1 MNTNTTKGSVEPNVA
16 QRYGFISSFAG
27 PIAMAVGIL
36 VLVGWLLGIR
46 TLTSVFPHYTTM
58 KPNTA
63 SCFVLA
69 GLSLWLLRLPSSQ
82 AVEFNPKHGRLGQIC
97 AVLVA
102 FLGLLTLGEIFLNL
116 NLGID
121 QMLLRDTLTDPR
133 LPPGRMSIP
142 CAFGFF
148 ILGSSL
154 FFLGRKSPQNAMAA
168 QILALIGLVDA
179 LLALLGYVYGV
190 HGLYAVSHYT
200 TMAVHTALVF
210 VFLCLG
216 ALFARPDRGLISV
229 ITSEY
234 SGGRMARLIL
244 PLALTLPLFI
254 GWLRLKGELAGL
266 YGTGFGFALF
276 STSNITI
283 FTILVWISAKSLNTR
298 TAELVQSAH
307 RYRFLADAMPQ
318 IVWTAKPD
326 GNLDYYNKRWFDYT
340 GMTMEQAKDWGWKP
354 VLHPDDLQ
362 NCIELWT
369 KAFTTACNYEV
380 EYRLKR
386 ASDNVY
392 RWHIGRAFPLRNQSG
407 KIIQW
412 VGTCTDIDDQKRAHD
427 ELEKRVAERS
437 MELAGAREKL
447 QAVLDAATQVSII
460 ATDAEGLIT
469 VFNHG
474 AEQMLGYTSE
484 EMVGKQSSAIIHLK
498 SEVFA
503 RSRELTEEQG
513 KPVQGFDVFVQ
524 KARNGR
530 HEEREWTFVR
540 KDGQTLTVNLAVTA
554 SCDTNGAIVGFL
566 GVAMDV
572 TARTRT
578 EKTLRDQALILDLA
592 NDSIFIRDTEDRIT
606 YWNQGAQRLYGWSKE
621 EAMGHVTHSLLQT
634 QHPQSL
640 HNIKAQLLATGHWEG
655 EIVHT
660 RRDGALVTVASS
672 WTLQRDASN
681 SPVSIIE
688 MNYDITER
696 KESEEALR
704 LSEQRFSSAFEYA
717 TVGMALV
724 SLNGRWLKV
733 NQALC
738 DSIGYSAQE
747 LSGKTFQ
754 DITHPDDL
762 EADLANV
769 RQLLDGE
776 ISSYKM
782 EKRYFHKE
790 GRVVWVLLGVS
801 LLRDKQN
808 KPLYFISQ
816 IEDISE
822 IKRAMIR
829 QQELTEKAQAAERAK
844 SDFLAVMSHEIRTPM
859 NGVIGMTGLLLD
871 TGLDAEQ
878 RNLAETIRI
887 SGESLLSLINDIL
900 DFSKIE
906 AGQLTFEELD
916 FDLRKVVEDIL
927 EMMAGQAQ
935 AKGIELVGGVEPEV
949 PTKVR
954 GDPGRVHQVLTNLIG
969 NAIKFTNSGEVAI
982 RVTAQAETETEV
994 HARFEI
1000 KDTGA
1005 GIPLE
1010 TQSRLFQPFVQAD
1023 SSTSRKFG
1031 GTGLGLAICK
1041 RLAEFMN
1048 GSIGVES
1055 TPGEGSTF
1063 WVTLRFERKVE
1074 AKIQPQNIHEFV
1086 DTRVLIVDDN
1096 ETSRQFLH
1104 KQIIAWRLRNG
1115 CASTG
1120 EEALAMLHQSVA
1132 ERAPYSVAIIDMQM
1146 PEMEGL
1152 ALVRKIDAD
1161 PLLSGT
1167 RLILLTPFGKRI
1179 STDELKTVNVAA
1191 CCVKPV
1197 RQSALFDCIVQV
1209 LTRPTNANESRR
1221 AEPFMRSTIPLS
1233 LPKER
1238 VLRAALERRTARA
1251 VNPLNDDALPD
1262 LMENGE
1268 EELSE
1273 LMASAPTTIADM
1285 PPALG
1290 KSSAA
1295 DLCWDAPERHRITA
1309 APASERHLL
1318 STLMDNLPDHIYFK
1332 DRDSRFVAANRA
1344 MISWAGFNDQS
1355 EIIGKTDQDLF
1366 AGEHAD
1372 AARADE
1378 QKIIATGQPMVGV
1391 EEKET
1396 WPDGHETWVSST
1408 KVPWR
1413 DASGNVIG
1421 IFGWS
1426 RDITARKLGE
1436 KNLKVA
1442 KESQEKADRAKS
1454 EFLANMSHEI
1464 RTPMN
1469 GVIGMTD
1476 LLLDSD
1482 LDPQQ
1487 REFAETIH
1495 TSADTLL
1502 KNINDILDFSK
1513 VEAGKLTFEM
1523 LDFDLIEA
1531 VEGTLDMLAERAQGK
1546 EIELAG
1552 TILPG
1557 TPTRLRGDPG
1567 RLRQILNNL
1576 IGNAIK
1582 FTETGEAVVLVSKD
1596 RETETYA
1603 VLRFEVQD
1611 TGIGISPE
1619 AQARLFQPFNQ
1630 ADGSSTRK
1638 YGGTGLGLAIAK
1650 QLVEMMQGQLGVQ
1663 SQQGKGSTF
1672 WFTAQFEKQASAI
1685 KVPERS
1691 FRDLFNFQVL
1701 VVDDNATNRE
1711 ILRRQILAW
1720 RMQANSAASGA
1731 EALNL
1736 LRAAATECK
1745 PYDLALL
1752 DVQMPEMDGLTL
1764 ARAIKADPAIA
1775 GTRLILLTGF
1785 SKRISPEEP
1794 RAAGNTDCCFKPVR
1808 QSRLFACLANALLG
1822 PSTTPRAL
1830 AKALI
1835 APSLRPQQIRVLIAE
1850 DNTVNQRVTF
1860 GQLKKLGYSADVVP
1874 DGLAVLKA
1882 LDRLHYD
1889 IILMDCQMPEMDGY
1903 EATRR
1908 IRARMGDFPQPHII
1922 AMTAHAMQGDREKC
1936 LAAGMDDYI
1945 SKPVQLNALAAALA
1959 RGQSPEAKTD
1969 PLKKEDNFANDA
1981 VESPLCEETLQS
1993 LKELGSTMG
2002 ASFFPELIET
2012 FERDTACHLVALR
2025 SAIAIGDTKR
2035 LREEAHALKGA
2046 SRTVGAQV
2054 MGGICQQLE
2063 NLGVAQNAKGAAEL
2077 ILRLEREFDR
2087 VKNQIDG
2094 RC

>member
-1 MNTNTTKGSVEPNVA
+1 MTKNGH
-16 QRYGFISSFAG
+16 YG
-27 PIAMAVGIL
+27 
-36 VLVGWLLGIR
+36 
-46 TLTSVFPHYTTM
+46 
-58 KPNTA
+58 
-63 SCFVLA
+63 
-69 GLSLWLLRLPSSQ
+69 
-82 AVEFNPKHGRLGQIC
+82 
-97 AVLVA
+97 
-102 FLGLLTLGEIFLNL
+102 
-116 NLGID
+116 
-121 QMLLRDTLTDPR
+121 
-133 LPPGRMSIP
+133 
-142 CAFGFF
+142 
-148 ILGSSL
+148 
-154 FFLGRKSPQNAMAA
+154 
-168 QILALIGLVDA
+168 
-179 LLALLGYVYGV
+179 
-190 HGLYAVSHYT
+190 
-200 TMAVHTALVF
+200 
-210 VFLCLG
+210 
-216 ALFARPDRGLISV
+216 
-229 ITSEY
+229 
-234 SGGRMARLIL
+234 
-244 PLALTLPLFI
+244 
-254 GWLRLKGELAGL
+254 
-266 YGTGFGFALF
+266 
-276 STSNITI
+276 
-283 FTILVWISAKSLNTR
+283 
-298 TAELVQSAH
+298 
-307 RYRFLADAMPQ
+307 
-318 IVWTAKPD
+318 
-326 GNLDYYNKRWFDYT
+326 
-340 GMTMEQAKDWGWKP
+340 
-354 VLHPDDLQ
+354 
-362 NCIELWT
+362 
-369 KAFTTACNYEV
+369 
-380 EYRLKR
+380 
-386 ASDNVY
+386 
-392 RWHIGRAFPLRNQSG
+392 
-407 KIIQW
+407 
-412 VGTCTDIDDQKRAHD
+412 
-427 ELEKRVAERS
+427 LEKRVAERS
-437 MELAGAREKL
+437 VELAGAREKL
-447 QAVLDAATQVSII
+447 QAVLDAATHVSII
-460 ATDAEGLIT
+460 AADTQGLIT

-474 AEQMLGYTSE
+474 AEQMLGYSSD
-484 EMVGKQSSAIIHLK
+484 EMVGKQSPTIIHLE
-498 SEVFA
+498 SEVIA
-503 RSRELTEEQG
+503 RGRELAEEMG
-513 KPVQGFDVFVQ
+513 KPVQGFDVFVE
-524 KARNGR
+524 KARNGQ
-530 HEEREWTFVR
+530 HEEREWTYVR

-554 SCDTNGAIVGFL
+554 SYDTNGTIVGFV

-572 TARTRT
+572 TARTKA

-592 NDSIFIRDTEDRIT
+592 NDTIFIRDTEDRIT

-621 EAMGHVTHSLLQT
+621 EAVGRFSHSLFKA

-640 HNIKAQLLATGHWEG
+640 HDINAQLLATGHWEG
-655 EIVHT
+655 ELVHT
-660 RRDGALVTVASS
+660 RRDGTLVTVASS
-672 WTLQRDASN
+672 WTLQRDESN
-681 SPVSIIE
+681 SPVSVIE
-688 MNYDITER
+688 LNYDITARKKVEQELKKSRERLDAILSSSLDGIIVYDAVRDELGLLRDLRFAMINPAAEKLMRLNAAELLGHTVLEKFPTFATDDLFEKFTRIIEENVALDFEHQSVSSVPPTWYRLAGVKLGDGLALSYTEITARKQAEDQLKTFARRLGLANQALQAGIWDWDVRTGLLVWDEKMYEIYGIPKNLQVNYQVWANAVVPQDLAEAETVLQSVISSKSQGTAEFRITLPNGSLRYIQSAEGAVLDDAGQVVRVIGAHIDMTER
-696 KESEEALR
+696 KESAEALR
-704 LSEQRFSSAFEYA
+704 LSEERFSNAFEYA
-717 TVGMALV
+717 AIGMALV

-738 DSIGYSAQE
+738 DSIGYSAEE
-747 LSGKTFQ
+747 LNGKTFQ

-822 IKRAMIR
+822 IKQAMTR

-859 NGVIGMTGLLLD
+859 NGVMGMTGLLLD
-871 TGLDAEQ
+871 SGLNAEQ
-878 RNLAETIRI
+878 RNLAETIRT
-887 SGESLLSLINDIL
+887 SGESLLTIINDIL

-906 AGQLTFEELD
+906 AGQLSFEELD
-916 FDLRKVVEDIL
+916 FDLCKVVEDTL

-935 AKGIELVGGVEPEV
+935 ARGIELVGGVEPEV

-954 GDPGRVHQVLTNLIG
+954 GDPGRVHQILTNLIN
-969 NAIKFTNSGEVAI
+969 NAIKFTKSGEVAI

-1000 KDTGA
+1000 KDTGT
-1005 GIPLE
+1005 GIPPE
-1010 TQSRLFQPFVQAD
+1010 TQARLFQPFVQAD

-1041 RLAEFMN
+1041 RLAESMN

-1055 TPGEGSTF
+1055 TPGKGSTF
-1063 WVTLRFERKVE
+1063 WVTLRFYRQVE
-1074 AKIQPQNIHEFV
+1074 VKIQSQNIDEFV
-1086 DTRVLIVDDN
+1086 DTRVLIVEDN

-1132 ERAPYSVAIIDMQM
+1132 EKAPYSVAIIDMHM

-1152 ALVRKIDAD
+1152 ALVRKINAD
-1161 PLLSGT
+1161 PLLSAT
-1167 RLILLTPFGKRI
+1167 LLIMLTPFGKLI
-1179 STDELKTVNVAA
+1179 PTEELKTVNVAA

-1197 RQSALFDCIVQV
+1197 RQSALFDCLVQV
-1209 LTRPTNANESRR
+1209 LTGPTNASESRQP
-1221 AEPFMRSTIPLS
+1221 EPFMRSTVPFS
-1233 LPKER
+1233 PRKER
-1238 VLRAALERRTARA
+1238 VLLAEDNVVNQQVALGNLRKLGYNADVATNGIEVLKALEGKRYDIILMDCQMPDLDGYEVTKEIRRRERSGNRTWIIAMTANVMVGDREKCLTAGMDDYISKPLRRVELRAALERGAARP
-1251 VNPLNDDALPD
+1251 VNPLDDNALRN
-1262 LMENGE
+1262 LMEDGE
-1268 EELSE
+1268 DGLAE

-1295 DLCWDAPERHRITA
+1295 ELCWDLTERHRITA
-1309 APASERHLL
+1309 APASEQHLL
-1318 STLMDNLPDHIYFK
+1318 STLMDNLPDNIFFK

-1344 MISWAGFNDQS
+1344 MLAWTGFNDQS

-1366 AGEHAD
+1366 AEKHAD
-1372 AARADE
+1372 VALADE
-1378 QKIIATGQPMVGV
+1378 QKIIATGQPIVGA
-1391 EEKET
+1391 EEKEA
-1396 WPDGHETWVSST
+1396 WLDGHETWVSTT

-1442 KESQEKADRAKS
+1442 NDAEEKADRAKS
-1454 EFLANMSHEI
+1454 EFLANISHEI

-1482 LDPQQ
+1482 LDRQQ

-1502 KNINDILDFSK
+1502 KIINGILDFSK
-1513 VEAGKLTFEM
+1513 VEAGKLTFEI

-1531 VEGTLDMLAERAQGK
+1531 VEGSLDTLAERAQGK

-1567 RLRQILNNL
+1567 RLRQILTNL

-1582 FTETGEAVVLVSKD
+1582 FTETGEAVVRVSKEC
-1596 RETETYA
+1596 ETETYA

-1611 TGIGISPE
+1611 TGIGISRE
-1619 AQARLFQPFNQ
+1619 ARTRLFQPFNQ

-1650 QLVEMMQGQLGVQ
+1650 QLVEMMQGQIGVQ
-1663 SQQGKGSTF
+1663 SREGKGSTF
-1672 WFTAQFEKQASAI
+1672 WFTAQFEKQASAV
-1685 KVPERS
+1685 KAPERS

-1720 RMQANSAASGA
+1720 RMRANSAASGP
-1731 EALNL
+1731 EALKL
-1736 LRAAATECK
+1736 LRAAASECK

-1764 ARAIKADPAIA
+1764 ARAIKADPTIA

-1822 PSTTPRAL
+1822 PSTPPRAL

-1860 GQLKKLGYSADVVP
+1860 GQLKKLGYSADIVP

-1889 IILMDCQMPEMDGY
+1889 MVLMDCQMPEMDGY

-1959 RGQSPEAKTD
+1959 RGLSPDAKMV
-1969 PLKKEDNFANDA
+1969 PLKKEDDFANDP
-1981 VESPLCEETLQS
+1981 VESALCEETLQS
-1993 LKELGSTMG
+1993 LKELGSTIG
-2002 ASFFPELIET
+2002 DSFFPELIEA
-2012 FERDTACHLVALR
+2012 FERDATCHLGALR
-2025 SAIAIGDTKR
+2025 SASASGDTRR

-2046 SRTVGAQV
+2046 SCTIGAQV

-2063 NLGVAQNAKGAAEL
+2063 NLGIAQNAEGAAEL
-2077 ILRLEREFDR
+2077 IVRLEREFDR
-2087 VKNQIDG
+2087 VKNQLVESG
-2094 RC
+2094 L

>member
-1 MNTNTTKGSVEPNVA
+1 MNNNGH
-16 QRYGFISSFAG
+16 YG
-27 PIAMAVGIL
+27 
-36 VLVGWLLGIR
+36 
-46 TLTSVFPHYTTM
+46 
-58 KPNTA
+58 
-63 SCFVLA
+63 
-69 GLSLWLLRLPSSQ
+69 
-82 AVEFNPKHGRLGQIC
+82 
-97 AVLVA
+97 
-102 FLGLLTLGEIFLNL
+102 
-116 NLGID
+116 
-121 QMLLRDTLTDPR
+121 
-133 LPPGRMSIP
+133 
-142 CAFGFF
+142 
-148 ILGSSL
+148 
-154 FFLGRKSPQNAMAA
+154 
-168 QILALIGLVDA
+168 
-179 LLALLGYVYGV
+179 
-190 HGLYAVSHYT
+190 
-200 TMAVHTALVF
+200 
-210 VFLCLG
+210 
-216 ALFARPDRGLISV
+216 
-229 ITSEY
+229 
-234 SGGRMARLIL
+234 
-244 PLALTLPLFI
+244 
-254 GWLRLKGELAGL
+254 
-266 YGTGFGFALF
+266 
-276 STSNITI
+276 
-283 FTILVWISAKSLNTR
+283 
-298 TAELVQSAH
+298 
-307 RYRFLADAMPQ
+307 
-318 IVWTAKPD
+318 
-326 GNLDYYNKRWFDYT
+326 
-340 GMTMEQAKDWGWKP
+340 
-354 VLHPDDLQ
+354 
-362 NCIELWT
+362 
-369 KAFTTACNYEV
+369 
-380 EYRLKR
+380 
-386 ASDNVY
+386 
-392 RWHIGRAFPLRNQSG
+392 
-407 KIIQW
+407 
-412 VGTCTDIDDQKRAHD
+412 
-427 ELEKRVAERS
+427 LEKRVAERS
-437 MELAGAREKL
+437 VELAGAREKL
-447 QAVLDAATQVSII
+447 QAVLDRSCSMTTTTAATQVSII
-460 ATDAEGLIT
+460 AANTEGLIT

-474 AEQMLGYTSE
+474 AEQMLGYTSD
-484 EMVGKQSSAIIHLK
+484 EMVGKRSLAIIHLE
-498 SEVFA
+498 SEVLA
-503 RSRELTEEQG
+503 RGRELTEEMG

-524 KARNGR
+524 KARNGQP
-530 HEEREWTFVR
+530 EEREWTFVR
-540 KDGQTLTVNLAVTA
+540 KDGKTLTVNLVVTA
-554 SCDTNGAIVGFL
+554 SYDTDGTIIGFL

-572 TARTRT
+572 TARTKA
-578 EKTLRDQALILDLA
+578 EKTLRDQALILEMA
-592 NDSIFIRDTEDRIT
+592 NDSVFIRDTEDRIT
-606 YWNQGAQRLYGWSKE
+606 YWNRGAQRLYGWSKE
-621 EAMGHVTHSLLQT
+621 EALGHVTHSLFKT
-634 QHPQSL
+634 QYPQSL
-640 HNIKAQLLATGHWEG
+640 YNINAQLLATGHWEG
-655 EIVHT
+655 ELMHI

-672 WTLQRDASN
+672 WTLQRDESN
-681 SPVSIIE
+681 LPVSVIE
-688 MNYDITER
+688 LNYDITARKKAEQELKKSREHLDAILSSSLDGIIVYEAVRDEAGLLQDLRFAMINPAAEKLMRLNASDLLGRTVLEKFPTFATDDLFEKFTRIIEKNVPLDFEHQSVSSGAPRWYRLACVKLGDGLVLSYTEITPRKQAEDALKTFAQRLGLANQALQAGIWDWDMRSDLIAWDEKMYEIYGMPKNLQVNYQAWANAVVPEDLVEAETVLQSVIASKSQGSSEYRITLPNGSLRYIQAAVGAVLDDAGQVVRVIGVNIDTTER

-704 LSEQRFSSAFEYA
+704 LSEERFSSAFKYA
-717 TVGMALV
+717 AIGMALV
-724 SLNGRWLKV
+724 SLDGRWLKV

-738 DSIGYSAQE
+738 DSIGYSAEE

-754 DITHPDDL
+754 DITHPDDM

-769 RQLLDGE
+769 RELLDGG

-822 IKRAMIR
+822 VKQAMTR

-859 NGVIGMTGLLLD
+859 NGVIGTTELLLE
-871 TGLDAEQ
+871 TVLDVEQ
-878 RNLAETIRI
+878 RNLANTIRI
-887 SGESLLSLINDIL
+887 SAESLLGLINDIL

-906 AGQLTFEELD
+906 AGELSFEELD
-916 FDLRKVVEDIL
+916 FDLRNVVEDTL

-935 AKGIELVGGVEPEV
+935 TRGIELVGGVEPDV

-954 GDPGRVHQVLTNLIG
+954 GDPRRVHQVLTNLIS
-969 NAIKFTNSGEVAI
+969 NAIKFTKSGEVAI
-982 RVTAQAETETEV
+982 HVTTQAETETEV

-1000 KDTGA
+1000 KDTGT
-1005 GIPLE
+1005 GIPPE
-1010 TQSRLFQPFVQAD
+1010 TLARLFQPFVQAD
-1023 SSTSRKFG
+1023 SSILRKFG

-1041 RLAEFMN
+1041 RLAESMN

-1063 WVTLRFERKVE
+1063 WVTLRFYRQVE
-1074 AKIQPQNIHEFV
+1074 VKIQSQNIDEFV
-1086 DTRVLIVDDN
+1086 DSRVLIVEAN
-1096 ETSRQFLH
+1096 ETNRQFLH
-1104 KQIIAWRLRNG
+1104 KQIVAWRLSNG
-1115 CASTG
+1115 CAGTG
-1120 EEALAMLHQSVA
+1120 EEALAMLRQSVA
-1132 ERAPYSVAIIDMQM
+1132 EKAPYSVAIIDRQM

-1152 ALVRKIDAD
+1152 ALVQKINAD
-1161 PLLSGT
+1161 PLLSVT
-1167 RLILLTPFGKRI
+1167 RLILLTPFGKPI

-1197 RQSALFDCIVQV
+1197 RQSALFDCLVQV
-1209 LTRPTNANESRR
+1209 LTRPTNASESRR
-1221 AEPFMRSTIPLS
+1221 SELFLRSTAPLS
-1233 LPKER
+1233 LRTER
-1238 VLRAALERRTARA
+1238 VLLAEDNVVNQQVALGNLRKLGYNADVAKNGTEVLKVLERKRYDIILMDCQMPDLDGYEVTKEIRQRERGHRAWIIAMTANAMVGDREKCLTAGMDDYISKPLCRAELRAALERRVAGP
-1251 VNPLNDDALPD
+1251 VNSVDDDALCN
-1262 LMENGE
+1262 LMEDRE
-1268 EELSE
+1268 DEPAELGTG
-1273 LMASAPTTIADM
+1273 APTTVADT

-1295 DLCWDAPERHRITA
+1295 DLCWDATERPRITDA
-1309 APASERHLL
+1309 SASERHLL
-1318 STLMDNLPDHIYFK
+1318 STLMDNLPDNIYFK

-1344 MISWAGFNDQS
+1344 VLSWTGFQDQS

-1372 AARADE
+1372 VALADE
-1378 QKIIATGQPMVGV
+1378 QKIIATGQPIVGI

-1396 WPDGHETWVSST
+1396 WLDGHETWVSTT

-1421 IFGWS
+1421 VFGWS

-1442 KESQEKADRAKS
+1442 NEAAEQPDRAKS

-1487 REFAETIH
+1487 REVAETIRA
-1495 TSADTLL
+1495 SSDTLL
-1502 KNINDILDFSK
+1502 KIINDILDFSK
-1513 VEAGKLTFEM
+1513 VEEGKLAFEI

-1557 TPTRLRGDPG
+1557 TPARLRGDPG
-1567 RLRQILNNL
+1567 RLRQILTNL

-1582 FTETGEAVVLVSKD
+1582 FTETGEAVVHVSKE

-1638 YGGTGLGLAIAK
+1638 YGGTGLGLAIAR
-1650 QLVEMMQGQLGVQ
+1650 QLVEMMQGQIGVQ

-1672 WFTAQFEKQASAI
+1672 WFTAQFEKQASAV
-1685 KVPERS
+1685 KAPERS

-1711 ILRRQILAW
+1711 ILRHQILAW
-1720 RMQANSAASGA
+1720 RMRANSAASGA
-1731 EALNL
+1731 EALKL

-1822 PSTTPRAL
+1822 PSTTPRTL

-1850 DNTVNQRVTF
+1850 DNIVNQRVTF

-1882 LDRLHYD
+1882 LERLHYQ
-1889 IILMDCQMPEMDGY
+1889 IVLMDCQMPEMDGY

-1922 AMTAHAMQGDREKC
+1922 AITAHAMQGDREKC

-1945 SKPVQLNALAAALA
+1945 SKPVQLKALAAALA
-1959 RGQSPEAKTD
+1959 RGLSPEAKTGR
-1969 PLKKEDNFANDA
+1969 LEKKDNFANDA
-1981 VESPLCEETLQS
+1981 VESAICEETLQS
-1993 LKELGSTMG
+1993 LKELGSTTG
-2002 ASFFPELIET
+2002 DSFFPEL
-2012 FERDTACHLVALR
+2012 
-2025 SAIAIGDTKR
+2025 
-2035 LREEAHALKGA
+2035 
-2046 SRTVGAQV
+2046 
-2054 MGGICQQLE
+2054 
-2063 NLGVAQNAKGAAEL
+2063 
-2077 ILRLEREFDR
+2077 
-2087 VKNQIDG
+2087 KNQIDG
-2094 RC
+2094 RSE